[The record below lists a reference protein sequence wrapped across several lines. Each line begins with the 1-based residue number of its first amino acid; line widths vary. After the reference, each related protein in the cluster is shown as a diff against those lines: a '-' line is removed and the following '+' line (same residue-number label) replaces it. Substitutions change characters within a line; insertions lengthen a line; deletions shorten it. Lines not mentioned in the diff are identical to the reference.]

1 MVFSSLEFLFFFLP
15 IVLLGY
21 LVVPKRFANFWLMI
35 SSLMFYWLGDHFHI
49 KLLLGVI
56 LVTYAAGMAFDWVK
70 AQWLRKVGLILT
82 TGLLVALMCYYK
94 YFDFVITNINALLD
108 RDYSLR
114 VVFFPVGVSFFI
126 FQAISYVVDVYRG
139 ERPLKNPIDL
149 ALYISFFPQLIA
161 GPIVRFKDINE
172 YMDKSYRR
180 LNTTDI
186 SEGLWRFGL
195 GLSKKVLLA
204 NNLGAL
210 ADIVFGVHD
219 ISKYSVL
226 YTWLGAIAYTLQIY
240 FDFSG
245 YSDMAIG
252 LGRVF
257 GFRFQE
263 NFNYPY
269 IASSIKDFW
278 RRWHISLSQFF
289 RDYVYIPLG
298 GNRVSVIRWIAN
310 MSCVWLLTGLWHG
323 ANWTYI
329 LWGVIYG
336 VCLIIERFIPN
347 DRSDKQSKI
356 KTIWGHIY
364 TMMIVTLLWVLFRAE
379 GINQAVD
386 YVKNMFGIGAKSLI
400 DHAFVYQFLNS
411 WLLITVSIVFSLPVG
426 NWLENK
432 IGDKK
437 VYQVGKMIGLAVCT
451 IAAMSFIYMGSYN
464 PFLYFMF

>member
-21 LVVPKRFANFWLMI
+21 LAIPKRFGNAWLMI

-56 LVTYAAGMAFDWVK
+56 IVTYLAGMAFELISK
-70 AQWLRKVGLILT
+70 QWLRKIGLVLT
-82 TGLLVALMCYYK
+82 TGLLVVLMCYYK
-94 YFDFVITNINALLD
+94 YFDFVITNVNAFFNK
-108 RDYSLR
+108 DYSLR

-139 ERPLKNPIDL
+139 EKPLKNPIDL

-172 YMDKSYRR
+172 YMDKSCRK
-180 LNTTDI
+180 LSVTDI

-219 ISKYSVL
+219 ISQYSVL

-252 LGRVF
+252 LGRMF

-269 IASSIKDFW
+269 IASSIQDFW

-298 GNRVSVIRWIAN
+298 GNRVSALRWVGN
-310 MSCVWLLTGLWHG
+310 MACVWLLTGLWHG

-336 VCLIIERFIPN
+336 ICLIIERFIPDN
-347 DRSDKQSKI
+347 SNKSKS
-356 KTIWGHIY
+356 KFVNVWGHIY
-364 TMMIVTLLWVLFRAE
+364 TMIVVTLLWVLFRAD
-379 GINQAVD
+379 GVVQAIA
-386 YVKNMFGIGAKSLI
+386 YVKNMFGIGAKCFV
-400 DHAFVYQFLNS
+400 DHAFCYQLSNS
-411 WLLITVSIVFSLPVG
+411 WILIIIAIIFSIPVG
-426 NWLENK
+426 KWLDEK

-437 VYQVGKMIGLAVCT
+437 AYQVVKMVGLSLCT
-451 IAAMSFIYMGSYN
+451 VSAMSFIYMGSYN